1 MARSNAT
8 SPALAGIARA
18 SVAGVRL
25 ERRWRVP
32 FGRGILK
39 RHGVVRVFAVDD
51 RQKATLLPLIE
62 AHTAQGCLYYTDDYQ
77 AYASLKV
84 RGDHVVV
91 TKEKGRPKGR
101 DHINGIEGF
110 WSYATNW
117 LYVYRGVPKKFF
129 HLYLAETSFRFNH
142 REQDL
147 YPLLHKALRQIDVSK
162 LK

>member
-1 MARSNAT
+1 MRRIE
-8 SPALAGIARA
+8 LWRA
-18 SVAGVRL
+18 SQGQARL
-25 ERRWRVP
+25 
-32 FGRGILK
+32 GRGCPLGGGKTLVFGILK

-91 TKEKGRPKGR
+91 TKDKGRPKGR

-110 WSYATNW
+110 WS
-117 LYVYRGVPKKFF
+117 
-129 HLYLAETSFRFNH
+129 
-142 REQDL
+142 
-147 YPLLHKALRQIDVSK
+147 
-162 LK
+162 